1 VGGEITTWGSVKPSV
16 KRVLLT
22 QVIFEKKKSL
32 FNLYEL
38 SLKKEVELSIFKTRN
53 YFIENILQQ

>member
-1 VGGEITTWGSVKPSV
+1 MGGEITTWGSVKPSV